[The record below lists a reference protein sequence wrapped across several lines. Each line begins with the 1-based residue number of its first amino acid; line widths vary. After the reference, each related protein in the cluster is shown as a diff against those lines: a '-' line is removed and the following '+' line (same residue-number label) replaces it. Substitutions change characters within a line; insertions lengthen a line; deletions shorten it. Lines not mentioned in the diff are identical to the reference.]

1 MKGLELIQ
9 LSYTKM
15 IAIGITLRLENESS
29 QNFFLKLHDK
39 MRQFMDEYINNSN
52 TGLNNKLLYLQDP
65 NTNLE
70 EFYKNISNR
79 KLSNLVRGLLEE
91 LDEDMKRHTLNLRN
105 L

>member
-1 MKGLELIQ
+1 
-9 LSYTKM
+9 
-15 IAIGITLRLENESS
+15 
-29 QNFFLKLHDK
+29 